1 MIRRSSG
8 FTLIEIL
15 LVVGI
20 LAVLASVV
28 FVALDPAKRFREAR
42 DARRTSDVQSI
53 LTAIHTYIIDNRGSI
68 PAGLDTTER
77 QLGTAT
83 SGCAIATG
91 GCTVTGTSNC
101 LNLATPLAK
110 YLKSMPIDPNGGT
123 AALTQYSIVIDANSI
138 ITVRACGTEGASPIS
153 VSQ

>member
-1 MIRRSSG
+1 MSRRPA

-42 DARRTSDVQSI
+42 DARRTQDIQSI
-53 LTAIHTYIIDNRGSI
+53 LTAIHTYIIDNRGSL

-91 GCTVTGTSNC
+91 ECNISGTGNC

-110 YLKSMPIDPNGGT
+110 YLKNMPIDPNNGT
-123 AALTQYSIVIDANSI
+123 TALTKYSIVIDANNI

>member
-1 MIRRSSG
+1 MSRRHA

-42 DARRTSDVQSI
+42 DARRTQDIQSI
-53 LTAIHTYIIDNRGSI
+53 LTAIHTYIIDNRGSL

-83 SGCAIATG
+83 SGCAISTG
-91 GCTVTGTSNC
+91 GCSVSGTGNC
-101 LNLATPLAK
+101 LNLTTPLAK
-110 YLKSMPIDPNGGT
+110 YLKSMPIDPNNGT
-123 AALTQYSIVIDANSI
+123 AALTRYSIIIDANNI

>member
-42 DARRTSDVQSI
+42 DARRTNDVQSI
-53 LTAIHTYIIDNRGSI
+53 LTAIHTYIIDNRGSL
-68 PAGLDTTER
+68 PAGLDITER

-91 GCTVTGTSNC
+91 GCSVTGASNC